1 MSLAAEEETA
11 VRDVTRALGLASHA
25 TRSLHATVAHV
36 IACMRSAGLTD
47 GETVIAIRALLP
59 NAAGDRVDTYRAV
72 VSTLSQ
78 SDIRLPE

>member
-25 TRSLHATVAHV
+25 TRSLHAVVAHI

-47 GETVIAIRALLP
+47 DEIVTAVRALLP
-59 NAAGDRVDTYRAV
+59 KATADRAVTYRAV
-72 VSTLSQ
+72 VSTLSRR
-78 SDIRLPE
+78 DIRMPD